1 MASMK
6 FIATTS
12 DKIKSISFAPGQMI
26 FSQDDRVIYL
36 DTTERISYQA
46 ILIVSTEAERV
57 AIQSPV
63 NGFYFVEETCVLW
76 SCKNKTWVQL
86 TVTPNEK
93 IIFSDDMDL
102 PETGNKNVL
111 YVKDGIIYQWDE
123 ETKTYKNLI
132 VLKWEEL

>member
-12 DKIKSISFAPGQMI
+12 DKLSSINFAPGQLI

-76 SCKNKTWVQL
+76 NCKNKTWVQL

-93 IIFSDDMDL
+93 IIFSDEVEL
-102 PETGNKNVL
+102 PEEGSKNVL
-111 YVKDGIIYQWDE
+111 YVKNGVIYQWDE
-123 ETKTYKNLI
+123 NNKAYKSLNEM
-132 VLKWEEL
+132 KWEEI